1 MKKLIVEVDDKYA
14 DAATMTFIG
23 TNYAESEEIHMTVVA
38 AALKPDIT
46 AIAVCEDGS
55 SIQYEGDLETK
66 DQLSIEKLINAVG
79 QLEDLR
85 YDREGFAADVEDEED
100 NAFCLDVAAI
110 NTAIAAIKQ
119 LVALDIVKIGKKGE
133 SK

>member
-14 DAATMTFIG
+14 DAATMAFIG
-23 TNYAESEEIHMTVVA
+23 TNCAESEEIRMTVAA

-55 SIQYEGDLETK
+55 SIQYEGDLEIE

-85 YDREGFAADVEDEED
+85 CDREGFAADFEDEED

-119 LVALDIVKIGKKGE
+119 LVALYIAGIGKKGE

>member
-46 AIAVCEDGS
+46 AIAVCEAGS

-85 YDREGFAADVEDEED
+85 YDREGFAADFEDEED

>member
-1 MKKLIVEVDDKYA
+1 MKKLIVEIADKYA
-14 DAATMTFIG
+14 DAASMTFIG
-23 TNYAESEEIHMTVVA
+23 TNCAESEEIRMTVA
-38 AALKPDIT
+38 AVALKPDIT

-55 SIQYEGDLETK
+55 SIRYKGDLETK

-85 YDREGFAADVEDEED
+85 CDREGFAADFEDEED

-110 NTAIAAIKQ
+110 DTALAAIKR
-119 LVALDIVKIGKKGE
+119 LIKLEYEKE
-133 SK
+133 

>member
-1 MKKLIVEVDDKYA
+1 MKKLIVEIADKYA
-14 DAATMTFIG
+14 DAASMTFIG
-23 TNYAESEEIHMTVVA
+23 TNCAESEEIRMTVA
-38 AALKPDIT
+38 AVALKPDIT

-55 SIQYEGDLETK
+55 SIWYEGDLETK

-85 YDREGFAADVEDEED
+85 CDREGFAADFEDEED

-110 NTAIAAIKQ
+110 DTALAAIKR
-119 LVALDIVKIGKKGE
+119 LIELEYEKE
-133 SK
+133 

>member
-1 MKKLIVEVDDKYA
+1 
-14 DAATMTFIG
+14 
-23 TNYAESEEIHMTVVA
+23 MTVA
-38 AALKPDIT
+38 AVALKPDIT

-85 YDREGFAADVEDEED
+85 CDREGFAADFEDEED
-100 NAFCLDVAAI
+100 NVFGLDVVAI

-119 LVALDIVKIGKKGE
+119 LVALDIAGIGKKGE

>member
-1 MKKLIVEVDDKYA
+1 MKKLIVEIADKYA
-14 DAATMTFIG
+14 DAASMTFIG
-23 TNYAESEEIHMTVVA
+23 TNCAESEEIHMTVA
-38 AALKPDIT
+38 AVALKPIT

-55 SIQYEGDLETK
+55 SIRYEGDLEAK

-85 YDREGFAADVEDEED
+85 CDREGFAADFEDEED

-110 NTAIAAIKQ
+110 DTALAAIKR
-119 LVALDIVKIGKKGE
+119 LIELEYEKE
-133 SK
+133 

>member
-1 MKKLIVEVDDKYA
+1 MKKLIVEIADKYA
-14 DAATMTFIG
+14 DAASMTFIG
-23 TNYAESEEIHMTVVA
+23 TNCAESEKIRMTVA
-38 AALKPDIT
+38 AVALKPDIT

-55 SIQYEGDLETK
+55 SIRYEGDLETK

-85 YDREGFAADVEDEED
+85 CDREGFAADFEDEED

-110 NTAIAAIKQ
+110 DTALAAIKR
-119 LVALDIVKIGKKGE
+119 LIKLEYEKE
-133 SK
+133 